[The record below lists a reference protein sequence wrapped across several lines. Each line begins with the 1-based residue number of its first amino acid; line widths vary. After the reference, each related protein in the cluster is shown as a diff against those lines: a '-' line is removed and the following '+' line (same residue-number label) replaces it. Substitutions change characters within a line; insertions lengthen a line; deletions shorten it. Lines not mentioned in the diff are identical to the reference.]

1 MEGDEAEKKIMLSL
15 KKRLIGLSL
24 KIIYPKFEKKK
35 KIPSHRDLFA
45 GNTPFLVI

>member
-1 MEGDEAEKKIMLSL
+1 MEGDEAEKKIMVSL

-35 KIPSHRDLFA
+35 NPSHRDLFA